1 MKRTELG
8 IELDKSETEEL
19 MKTGYVLN
27 EDSSICVVD
36 QDGEYLVFER
46 MKVESVEE
54 LMKTGYVLIGSP
66 NICIVDQDGEYLVFE
81 IKQFTQLS
89 IYDYLEEGN

>member
-1 MKRTELG
+1 MKRTEFG
-8 IELDKSETEEL
+8 IELNKSETEEL

-27 EDSSICVVD
+27 DDSSICVVD

-46 MKVESVEE
+46 
-54 LMKTGYVLIGSP
+54 
-66 NICIVDQDGEYLVFE
+66 
-81 IKQFTQLS
+81 KQFTQLS

>member
-8 IELDKSETEEL
+8 IELNKVETEEL

-27 EDSSICVVD
+27 EDSSTCVVE

-46 MKVESVEE
+46 
-54 LMKTGYVLIGSP
+54 
-66 NICIVDQDGEYLVFE
+66 
-81 IKQFTQLS
+81 KQFTQLS
-89 IYDYLEEGN
+89 IYDYLEEE